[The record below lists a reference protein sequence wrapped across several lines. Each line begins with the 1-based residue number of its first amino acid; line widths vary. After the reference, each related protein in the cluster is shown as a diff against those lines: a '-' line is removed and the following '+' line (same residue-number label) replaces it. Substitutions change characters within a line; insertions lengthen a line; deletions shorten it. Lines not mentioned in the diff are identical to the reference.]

1 VIRLLL
7 WKARIHYYGFFRTRR
22 AWVKAGLLF
31 LFGVAW
37 ATGVFYG
44 SFALFKA
51 LKSGKIPD
59 AALLP
64 GDPSIFFLG
73 LIYAGGLFISF
84 FSMLQAAFD
93 IFYTSPDLPLLASR
107 PVTPNRLFTLK
118 FAELWLAHLPLA
130 LVLVLPAAWGY
141 GASGGAWWGFYPA
154 AFLLTLLIVFLAA
167 GLVALGVLLIVRLVR
182 PHRQREIVA
191 AVGAL
196 AILAVVALG
205 QLGPVYA
212 QKMKLDLALVYRVT
226 EHMSLSNIGI
236 SPVYW
241 LVQATLAAVR
251 GAGVGYLFWAGLTTV
266 AALGVFGASFLLVR
280 NSFYARW
287 AAAFEVHRRRSSRV
301 IRWSRALP
309 DGLWLAGPFRAV
321 AGKEMRQVWRNPQE
335 LILTLQ
341 GVLIIAI
348 SFIVPVLKGENT
360 GLPAGEPWVLYVSLF
375 ISYLVVFFVAAPL
388 AASAVSREGRDWL
401 FLRSTPLTGTQI
413 LGGKVLGVTALVTGP
428 CLLLAVGANA
438 LLGLRDW
445 RLIFIGLFTL
455 LVTPGFTGLG
465 VLGDALYP
473 GFQKENSGRRRMG
486 WGSLLASF
494 LAFCV
499 YGALLA
505 PGILLA
511 VPNWTGSYVW
521 LRLPGTLWL
530 LVVAAAAIA
539 LPVAIGG
546 EALDRREAA
555 PPD

>member
-1 VIRLLL
+1 MIRLLL

-22 AWVKAGLLF
+22 ARVKAGLLF

-37 ATGVFYG
+37 AAGAFYG
-44 SFALFKA
+44 SFALFNV

-64 GDPSIFFLG
+64 GDPGIFFLG

-84 FSMLQAAFD
+84 FGMLQAAFD

-107 PVTPNRLFTLK
+107 PVTPNQLFTLK
-118 FAELWLAHLPLA
+118 FAELWLADLPLA
-130 LVLVLPAAWGY
+130 VAWTLPAMWGY
-141 GASGGAWWGFYPA
+141 GAACGAWWGFYPA
-154 AFLLTLLIVFLAA
+154 AFLLALLTVFLAA
-167 GLVALGVLLIVRLVR
+167 GLVALGLLLIVRLVP

-196 AILAVVALG
+196 ATLAVVALS
-205 QLGPVYA
+205 QLGPIYA
-212 QKMKLDLALVYRVT
+212 QKMKLDLALVCRVT

-241 LVQATLAAVR
+241 LVQATLAAAG
-251 GAGVGYLFWAGLTTV
+251 GASVGYLFWTGLTTV

-287 AAAFEVHRRRSSRV
+287 AAAFEVHRCRSSRV
-301 IRWSRALP
+301 IRRSGALP
-309 DGLWLAGPFRAV
+309 GGLRRAGPVRAV

-360 GLPAGEPWVLYVSLF
+360 GLPAEEPWVLYVSLF

-413 LGGKVLGVTALVTGP
+413 LGGKVLGVTALVMGP
-428 CLLLAVGANA
+428 CLALAVGANA

-455 LVTPGFTGLG
+455 LVTPGFTALG
-465 VLGDALYP
+465 VLGDALCP
-473 GFQKENSGRRRMG
+473 DFKKESRGRRRMG

-511 VPNWTGSYVW
+511 VPNWTDSYVW

-530 LVVAAAAIA
+530 LAAAAAAVA
-539 LPVAIGG
+539 LPVVIGG

-555 PPD
+555 LPD